1 MLINKYKTYLF
12 ISKGNKLMQ
21 NFQAMATQF
30 LMIQIYSNMENITR
44 TLKENTFFQGN
55 LFYMFLLVAIIG
67 MFTVSNT
74 QYDSPAYIFGYVHP
88 FFMEYILGKRRNEV
102 TIEGQREQCF
112 GAYNSYTSIRC
123 NFTDRFKAIWTKINN
138 QIEDFSDVRNISET
152 SNFGTTVE
160 NGSKPIFIMNRPKP
174 FLLDKYLDIYGF
186 VILSSGDSNEGA
198 GKEGKT
204 ITKVDRYEL
213 TIYSYTRSM
222 SEIINFI
229 DQITD
234 TYLKEIENGR
244 QFKKFCYTIQHL
256 KPDHTY
262 DECWSEEEFISSRTF
277 DNMFFEQRDEMLEH
291 IDFFLDNKKWYDDK
305 GIHYTIGFGLHGKPG
320 TGKTSFIKCLAN
332 KTQRHIVNISLKVVK
347 TKQQLD
353 QVFFEKIYARLNRNS
368 PICFSDKIIVFED
381 IDCIGDLVKD
391 REKKKMQ
398 ETNRNANDIASAIMK
413 EAESTNKLIQA
424 CSKSSSGEDPITLD
438 DFLNLLD
445 GVRETPGRIIVI
457 TSNCYNEL
465 DSALTRP
472 GRIDHTIEMK
482 LVSHS
487 VLQQISK
494 KYYNKHIK
502 KSLINEIDEYLYS
515 PAEII
520 NIFKL
525 YKNDFSGF
533 VKRLQENKRLQ

>member
-1 MLINKYKTYLF
+1 ME
-12 ISKGNKLMQ
+12 
-21 NFQAMATQF
+21 NFQAIATQV
-30 LMIQIYSNMENITR
+30 LMIQLYSNMENIT
-44 TLKENTFFQGN
+44 KAIKDNNFFQGN
-55 LFYMFLLVAIIG
+55 LFYIFLLVATIG
-67 MFTVSNT
+67 MFTVRRT

-88 FFMEYILGKRRNEV
+88 FFMEYILGKKRNEV

-123 NFTDRFKAIWTKINN
+123 NFTDRFKAIWTKINS

-174 FLLDKYLDIYGF
+174 FLLDKDLDIYGF
-186 VILSSGDSNEGA
+186 VILSAGDSNEGS

-204 ITKVDRYEL
+204 VTKVDRYEL
-213 TIYSYTRSM
+213 TIYSYSRSM

-234 TYLKEIENGR
+234 TYLKDIENGR

-277 DNMFFEQRDEMLEH
+277 DNMFFEQRDEILEH
-291 IDFFLDNKKWYDDK
+291 IDFFLDNKEWYDDK
-305 GIHYTIGFGLHGKPG
+305 GIHHTIGFGLHGKPG

-353 QVFFEKIYARLNRNS
+353 QVFFENVYARLNKNS
-368 PICFSDKIIVFED
+368 PIGFSDKIIVFED
-381 IDCIGDLVKD
+381 IDCIGELVKD
-391 REKKKMQ
+391 REKKMAKEK
-398 ETNRNANDIASAIMK
+398 ETDKNANDIATAIMK
-413 EAESTNKLIQA
+413 DTESTNKLIQA
-424 CSKSSSGEDPITLD
+424 CSRSSTGEDPITLD

-445 GVRETPGRIIVI
+445 GVRETPGRIIII
-457 TSNCYNEL
+457 TSNHYNEL

-482 LVSHS
+482 LVSRS
-487 VLQQISK
+487 ILQQITS
-494 KYYNKHIK
+494 KYYGK
-502 KSLINEIDEYLYS
+502 KLKTSQINNIEEYFYS

-533 VKRLQENKRLQ
+533 VSRLQKNERLR